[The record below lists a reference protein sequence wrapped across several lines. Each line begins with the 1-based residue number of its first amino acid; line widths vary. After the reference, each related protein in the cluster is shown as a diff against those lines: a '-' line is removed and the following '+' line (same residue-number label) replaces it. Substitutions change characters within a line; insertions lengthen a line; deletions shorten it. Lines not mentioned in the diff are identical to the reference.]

1 MDIKKERLE
10 EIVKEEL
17 EAFYEGEVPM
27 EEGAGDKIKEIV
39 SFFTKGRTVTDPEE
53 KERIRKQQ
61 KSMEAQVGL
70 ATDIRK
76 RPVDFSKMSKKQ
88 KKEYVRNL
96 VKLKSKQPEA

>member
-53 KERIRKQQ
+53 KEKQRRKQ
-61 KSMEAQVGL
+61 AQIGL
-70 ATDIRK
+70 AMDIRN
-76 RPVDFSKMSKKQ
+76 RPVDFSKMNKIQ
-88 KKEYVRNL
+88 KKAYLSNL
-96 VKLKSKQPEA
+96 AKLKSEQSEV